1 MPVNR
6 NSNVKAYGLT
16 NPLQNLSPAPIVSNR
31 NPVAADRAEFGTV
44 WVNTITAGAFI
55 LASKGVWAEI
65 ESSGGSG
72 DFSTLTVSGASSL
85 NTVSASGNT
94 VLTTLTTSG
103 TATLNSI
110 TGTSVAQSASF
121 SAVNNALIGTVR
133 FTGNTI
139 AQGATQIFTITNSNI
154 TDTSSI
160 IASIFNNNVSSNGA
174 GLTVVSQLVGT
185 GSFGIDVTCVGGV
198 SGLGATDTV
207 IVSYMIL
214 G

>member
-1 MPVNR
+1 MAVNQKT
-6 NSNVKAYGLT
+6 NNKAYGLN
-16 NPLQNLSPAPIVSNR
+16 NPLQSLSPEPIVSKR
-31 NPVAADRAEFGTV
+31 NPNAADKAEFGTV
-44 WVNTITAGAFI
+44 WVNTVTAGAFI
-55 LASKGVWAEI
+55 LASKGVWVEV

-72 DFSTLTVSGASSL
+72 DFSALTVSGASSL

-103 TATLNSI
+103 AATLNSI

-139 AQGATQIFTITNSNI
+139 ANAATQTFTITNSNV
-154 TDTSSI
+154 TDTSSVL
-160 IASIFNNNVSSNGA
+160 ASISNNNVSSNGA
-174 GLTVVSQLVGT
+174 GLTVTSQLVGT
-185 GSFGIDVTCVGGV
+185 GSFVIDVTCVGGV